1 VTFLN
6 TRSAACTSIPVGIS
20 NEDIRSAYHIELW
33 WGSLMKS
40 IYFEEQEGNQ
50 R

>member
-1 VTFLN
+1 
-6 TRSAACTSIPVGIS
+6 VGIS
-20 NEDIRSAYHIELW
+20 NDIRSAYHIELW

-40 IYFEEQEGNQ
+40 IYFEEKEGNQ